1 METFDWIQYLNN
13 YSDLRRAGI
22 KDQRSAYRHYLR
34 YGKSEGRTDGIK
46 KKKIY
51 LSTNV
56 RDEKNLEEWVDY
68 HILLGFEHIL
78 IVDHLSIIPVSEILK
93 NSIHIDKITIK
104 RYKVSTGIIKSDII
118 KKIVIPFVTENDCD
132 MFIHLDADEYM
143 YLKNHTNIVEYINY
157 INGWGKQIVF
167 YWLLFG
173 SNYLEYPPTN
183 NSLIYNY
190 NRCSYD
196 KSIYAN
202 NIVGKCMVDPK
213 ILDLKTINN
222 TKILYPHSWYIT
234 KNAGIVDVNGNNLK
248 LDKLCRI
255 INNSNK
261 VNINDNAYIYHYE
274 LQSWKTYYL
283 RKVSRN
289 RDDINC
295 KYTDLINDKTI
306 FDTYYNEVVNNSI
319 IELYDTLKNLTK
331 DLIT

>member
-1 METFDWIQYLNN
+1 MAIYNSLYKYNEEHTSRNIYK
-13 YSDLRRAGI
+13 YDLSLLVI
-22 KDQRSAYRHYLR
+22 CKNESIIIEEFVKHYKWQ
-34 YGKSEGRTDGIK
+34 GVEH
-46 KKKIY
+46 IY
-51 LSTNV
+51 LIDNDSTDNMKELIQ
-56 RDEKNLEEWVDY
+56 DDIYNGYITYYYMPEK
-68 HILLGFEHIL
+68 HKQIEHYNTVFSNIKNETKWL
-78 IVDHLSIIPVSEILK
+78 II
-93 NSIHIDKITIK
+93 
-104 RYKVSTGIIKSDII
+104 
-118 KKIVIPFVTENDCD
+118 C
-132 MFIHLDADEYM
+132 DADEYM

-173 SNYLEYPPTN
+173 SNYLESPPPN

-196 KSIYAN
+196 KSIYADH
-202 NIVGKCMVDPK
+202 IVGKCMVDPK

-248 LDKLCRI
+248 LDKLGNLL
-255 INNSNK
+255 NNSTK

-319 IELYDTLKNLTK
+319 IELYDTLKILTK
-331 DLIT
+331 DSIT